1 MDLAK
6 VIGNVV
12 ATQRDPALGGYR
24 LAIVQPVNEKLEPF
38 GQPVV
43 ALDAMSRNIGEIVYL
58 VRSGDAM
65 TAHPGDWEAPVDCA
79 IAGMVDSH
87 FVAKKPAMKGGKP

>member
-1 MDLAK
+1 MDLAR
-6 VIGNVV
+6 VIGSVV

-24 LAIVQPVNEKLEPF
+24 LALVQPVDEHLSPV
-38 GQPVV
+38 GRPVV
-43 ALDAMSRNIGEIVYL
+43 ALDALNKNVGELVYL

-79 IAGMVDSH
+79 IAGMVDRHYVEESR
-87 FVAKKPAMKGGKP
+87 KP

>member
-1 MDLAK
+1 MDLAR

-12 ATQRDPALGGYR
+12 ATHRDPALGGYR
-24 LAIVQPVNEKLEPF
+24 LALVQPVNEELAPF

-43 ALDAMSRNIGEIVYL
+43 ALDALNKNIGEIVYL

-79 IAGMVDSH
+79 IAGMVDRHYVERSQL
-87 FVAKKPAMKGGKP
+87 P